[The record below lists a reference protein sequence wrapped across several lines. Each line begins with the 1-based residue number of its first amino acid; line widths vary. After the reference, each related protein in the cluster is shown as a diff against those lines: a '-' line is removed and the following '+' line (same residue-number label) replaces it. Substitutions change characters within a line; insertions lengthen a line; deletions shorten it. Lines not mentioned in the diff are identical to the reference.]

1 MLVSTKGRYALR
13 LVTRIAG
20 SGGQG
25 PVSLRTVA
33 TDEEIS
39 LKYLEQLA
47 RPLARAG
54 ILKSLRGKGGGY
66 ELAVPAERISAGD
79 VLRAVEGSTSAVSCM
94 ALEEGGFCPR
104 EGRCTTVGF
113 WAGLNRA
120 VERYV
125 DGVTV
130 ADLAKEFNAE
140 QPADRPLSRELP

>member
-20 SGGQG
+20 SGGRG

-79 VLRAVEGSTSAVSCM
+79 VLRAVEGSTSAVGCM

-104 EGRCTTVGF
+104 EGHCTTVGF

-120 VERYV
+120 VECYV